1 MIHNF
6 LRRTSSAK
14 VLCILT
20 LAIMICRAT
29 PGSAQV
35 GHLPG
40 QSPFR
45 DLVYKQELSLLTGYH
60 AGSKGRAEVAP
71 AGGQL
76 LGVRYEI
83 RIGGPATFTARLAR
97 VWSERT
103 VIDPTRPDSTRS
115 LGKRDWPIYL
125 SDVGISI
132 NLTGQKSFWQLV
144 PVVNGGIGVASDF
157 SKGGDPGGYSF
168 GTPFAFTFGGG
179 LKWVGSGRLQ
189 LRLDISD
196 YLYQLEYPDSYFTP
210 PTGETT
216 GAVLARSASK
226 NEYTHN
232 AVITLGASYLFSR

>member
-1 MIHNF
+1 VIANF
-6 LRRTSSAK
+6 LRCDSTAK
-14 VLCILT
+14 ALCIVALT
-20 LAIMICRAT
+20 TLIYGAT
-29 PGSAQV
+29 PASAQV

-45 DLVYKQELSLLTGYH
+45 DLVYKQEFSLLTGYH
-60 AGSKGRAEVAP
+60 AGSEGRAGVAP
-71 AGGQL
+71 TGGPL

-83 RIGGPATFTARLAR
+83 RIGGPATFTARVAR

-103 VIDPTRPDSTRS
+103 VIDPTKPDSTRS

-179 LKWVGSGRLQ
+179 VKWVGSGRLQ
-189 LRLDISD
+189 LRLDLSD
-196 YLYQLEYPDSYFTP
+196 YLYQLEYPDSYFIP
-210 PTGETT
+210 PTGQT

>member
-1 MIHNF
+1 MMANF
-6 LRRTSSAK
+6 SRQQLSDRVLSA
-14 VLCILT
+14 LT
-20 LAIMICRAT
+20 LTMLLGCT
-29 PGSAQV
+29 VPVGAQI
-35 GHLPG
+35 GHQPG
-40 QSPFR
+40 QSPYR

-60 AGSKGRAEVAP
+60 GGSKGRAGVAP
-71 AGGQL
+71 AGGPL

-103 VIDPTRPDSTRS
+103 VIDPTKPDSTRS

-144 PVVNGGIGVASDF
+144 PVLNGGIGVATDF

-168 GTPFAFTFGGG
+168 GTPFAFNFGGG
-179 LKWVGSGRLQ
+179 IRWVGSSRLQ
-189 LRLDISD
+189 LRLDIAD
-196 YLYQLEYPDSYFTP
+196 YLYQLEYPDSYFVP
-210 PTGETT
+210 PVGETGG
-216 GAVLARSASK
+216 GAVLAGSASK

-232 AVITLGASYLFSR
+232 AVLTLGASYLFS

>member
-1 MIHNF
+1 MHC
-6 LRRTSSAK
+6 A
-14 VLCILT
+14 
-20 LAIMICRAT
+20 LAAVMLFHGAT
-29 PGSAQV
+29 PANAQV

-45 DLVYKQELSLLTGYH
+45 DLAYKQELSLLTGFH
-60 AGSKGRAEVAP
+60 AGSEGRAGIAP
-71 AGGQL
+71 AGGPL

-83 RIGGPATFTARLAR
+83 RIGGPATFTARLGR

-103 VIDPTRPDSTRS
+103 VIDPTKPDSTRS

-144 PVVNGGIGVASDF
+144 PVLNGGIGVATDF

-168 GTPFAFTFGGG
+168 GTPFAFNFGGG
-179 LKWVGSGRLQ
+179 VRWVGSNRLQ
-189 LRLDISD
+189 LRLDIAD
-196 YLYQLEYPDSYFTP
+196 YLYQLEYPDSYFVP
-210 PTGETT
+210 PVGQTE
-216 GAVLARSASK
+216 GAVLAQSASK

-232 AVITLGASYLFSR
+232 AVITLGVSYLFSR

>member
-1 MIHNF
+1 MIANF
-6 LRRTSSAK
+6 LRLTPSER
-14 VLCILT
+14 VLCFILVVM
-20 LAIMICRAT
+20 LMCAAV
-29 PGSAQV
+29 PADAQV

-40 QSPFR
+40 QSPYR

-60 AGSKGRAEVAP
+60 AGSEGRARVAP
-71 AGGQL
+71 AGGPL
-76 LGVRYEI
+76 VGVRYEI

-103 VIDPTRPDSTRS
+103 VIDPTKPDSIRA

-132 NLTGQKSFWQLV
+132 NLTGQKSFWQIV
-144 PVVNGGIGVASDF
+144 PVVSGGIGVATDF
-157 SKGGDPGGYSF
+157 GKKGDPGGYSF
-168 GTPFAFTFGGG
+168 GTPFAFNFGGG
-179 LKWVGSGRLQ
+179 LRWVGGSRLQ

-196 YLYQLEYPDSYFTP
+196 YLYQLEYPDSYFAP
-210 PTGETT
+210 PVGETD
-216 GAVLARSASK
+216 AVLAPSASK